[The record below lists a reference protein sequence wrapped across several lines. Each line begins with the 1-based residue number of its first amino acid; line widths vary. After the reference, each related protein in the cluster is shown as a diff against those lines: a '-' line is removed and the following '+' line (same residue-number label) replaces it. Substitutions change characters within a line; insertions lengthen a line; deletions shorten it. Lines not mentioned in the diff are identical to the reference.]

1 MNGFPGLG
9 IREELTEVSRWRST
23 LHDSGRFEQEV
34 GKNLKTRTGLDIV
47 MTVLIILQMGYHIT
61 GEQNHKWL
69 GIILSV
75 LFVLHHALNR
85 KWYKA
90 IFKGKYS
97 FARIFRTAVNILLTV
112 SMLGMI
118 LSGMMLARD
127 IFHFLPL
134 KANSFARLLH
144 MACTAWGFVLMALH
158 IGLHSNMATGRVKKH
173 KKLGKP
179 VIWII
184 RCIILGSSFYGAYAF
199 VIRELGKRMFL
210 TVQYAFFEFGESFIG
225 FLLDYIA
232 ILILGAAISCYLVKM
247 MALLKIKE

>member
-1 MNGFPGLG
+1 MAG
-9 IREELTEVSRWRST
+9 
-23 LHDSGRFEQEV
+23 
-34 GKNLKTRTGLDIV
+34 NLR
-47 MTVLIILQMGYHIT
+47 
-61 GEQNHKWL
+61 EQNMEVQEPGNQFMKL
-69 GIILSV
+69 IPRFAFTAFLAVV
-75 LFVLHHALNR
+75 LLAVSAAPV
-85 KWYKA
+85 YA
-90 IFKGKYS
+90 DTIFD
-97 FARIFRTAVNILLTV
+97 TAKN
-112 SMLGMI
+112 
-118 LSGMMLARD
+118 
-127 IFHFLPL
+127 FLPL

-210 TVQYAFFEFGESFIG
+210 IVQYAFFEFGESFIG